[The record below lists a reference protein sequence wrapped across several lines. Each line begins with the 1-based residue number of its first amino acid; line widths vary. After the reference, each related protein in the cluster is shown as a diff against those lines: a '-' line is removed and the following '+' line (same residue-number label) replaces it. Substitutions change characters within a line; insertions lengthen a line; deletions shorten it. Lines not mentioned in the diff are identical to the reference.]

1 MSNLLDFPLQ
11 RRTVKT
17 AEREPEE
24 YANAPFKVKE
34 SLAVSFLH
42 LLFSSPHCGRIGNAP
57 RCRYG
62 GIGPNRANLFG
73 GVVADGKNEIELGSI
88 FARKLVPALAAEAPG
103 RN

>member
-11 RRTVKT
+11 RKTVKT

-42 LLFSSPHCGRIGNAP
+42 LLFSSPHYSRIGN
-57 RCRYG
+57 
-62 GIGPNRANLFG
+62 GPMCGYR
-73 GVVADGKNEIELGSI
+73 
-88 FARKLVPALAAEAPG
+88 
-103 RN
+103 